1 MQLASVTVG
10 QICMNVELKYGNKP
24 VADYLRLIDAFPESE
39 FDSPYRSTVPLLCFW
54 SNTHERLNSFAQLIG
69 IKPFSQVTA
78 SFEFAVDVQKGKGQ
92 PSMTDLMIL
101 SDDHAIAIEGKYTE
115 PPYET
120 VDNWKNSP
128 NKELVLKG
136 WFELISSAIPKSR
149 LNIDNVAAVSYQ
161 MIHRCASACF
171 PAVVRRVL
179 VYQCFD
185 LDAKKTSYYRSELE
199 NLYRLLNEPDNLNFF
214 LINVPLVKSP
224 VYVDLQ
230 NRWDS
235 SERNMHV
242 DVIRG
247 LKANELLAFGEPAV
261 FSIE

>member
-1 MQLASVTVG
+1 
-10 QICMNVELKYGNKP
+10 
-24 VADYLRLIDAFPESE
+24 
-39 FDSPYRSTVPLLCFW
+39 
-54 SNTHERLNSFAQLIG
+54 
-69 IKPFSQVTA
+69 
-78 SFEFAVDVQKGKGQ
+78 
-92 PSMTDLMIL
+92 MTDLMIL
-101 SDDHAIAIEGKYTE
+101 SDDHVIAIEGKYTE

-120 VDNWKNSP
+120 VDTWKNSP

-136 WFELISSAIPKSR
+136 WLELISSAIPKSS
-149 LNIDNVAAVSYQ
+149 LNIDNVAASPYQ

-171 PAVVRRVL
+171 PAAVRRVL

-185 LDAKKTSYYRSELE
+185 LDAKKTLYYRSELE

-224 VYVDLQ
+224 VYVELQ

-235 SERNMHV
+235 PEPKKMHV

-247 LKANELLAFGEPAV
+247 LKAKELLAFGEPAV